1 MFWIE
6 LIIVLAIIFIGVR
19 VGGTFLAMAGG
30 IGMFIMTFILHVT
43 PSDPP
48 ITVILIMIAVICAA
62 ATMQAC
68 GGLDYLV
75 RIAEKILRKNPKM
88 ITVLAP
94 VVAYIF
100 TFMCGTGHIVYS
112 LLPVI
117 NEIAIETGVRPERP
131 ISASIVSSQQAITAC
146 PISAATVGILAF
158 MAEAT
163 NYTKV
168 NIFTLLIV
176 CVPATL
182 IGTVIA
188 AIAVIKKGKEL
199 ADDPEFQAR
208 VEAGLIED
216 FSKKV
221 KEEKKVS
228 KEAKISVTI
237 FLIAMVGIVL
247 LGAVSG
253 LVPTLAD
260 GSKLPLTTVI
270 EIFMLVAAA
279 AMILL
284 TKLDSNKVL
293 DQPVFR
299 TGMFAVV
306 LAFGL
311 CWLVNTFI
319 GDQSSFITDNMS
331 ALTNKYPWIFIVAVF
346 IVGAITTSQSS
357 TTMIMIPIGIA
368 LGLPANVIVA
378 GWIAC
383 SSNYFIPA
391 SGQCVATIPG
401 TFCIGDGTNAA
412 GTLTRWVRDTF
423 YEEELK
429 KERAGGENAYAV
441 MAREAAEVEAGSE
454 GLIILPYIYG
464 ERSPIQDAKASG
476 MLFGLKGTHTRKQIN
491 RAALEA
497 VGYST
502 LQHMILFDEM
512 NLPPKSVI
520 TAGGGTKNA
529 AWMQIICDMIG
540 RQICIPKRYQCSAYG
555 DAAMAALGDRRFRDF
570 TELRDSLPKG
580 KILVPNEKN
589 HIYYKEHYK
598 MFRDL
603 YLNNKDMMHRI

>member
-1 MFWIE
+1 MKEYYLGIDIGTYESRGMLIDENMIPVADCSVTHGMDHPQEGWFEHDVDKVWWGDFCKLCRLLLEKSNIRSDEIRCVGTSALGTDCLPVDKDCNPLRPAILYGIDSRAEEEIKWLTQYYGDDVKKMFGHPICTGDTATKILWLKNHEPEVYEKTYKFLTGSSYLTAKLTGKYVIDQ
-6 LIIVLAIIFIGVR
+6 
-19 VGGTFLAMAGG
+19 FLAKGSFRPLYNRDG
-30 IGMFIMTFILHVT
+30 TINKENCSLYCR
-43 PSDPP
+43 PD
-48 ITVILIMIAVICAA
+48 
-62 ATMQAC
+62 Q
-68 GGLDYLV
+68 
-75 RIAEKILRKNPKM
+75 IAECAYSFEIAG
-88 ITVLAP
+88 TVTEEAAKESGLKKGTP
-94 VVAYIF
+94 VIV
-100 TFMCGTGHIVYS
+100 GTGDS
-112 LLPVI
+112 
-117 NEIAIETGVRPERP
+117 T
-131 ISASIVSSQQAITAC
+131 
-146 PISAATVGILAF
+146 
-158 MAEAT
+158 AEAIS
-163 NYTKV
+163 V
-168 NIFTLLIV
+168 GLV
-176 CVPATL
+176 ES
-182 IGTVIA
+182 GTVFFQYGSSMFYYYCVDRYVDDYVSA
-188 AIAVIKKGKEL
+188 NGNGSLKGGKE
-199 ADDPEFQAR
+199 F
-208 VEAGLIED
+208 
-216 FSKKV
+216 
-221 KEEKKVS
+221 
-228 KEAKISVTI
+228 
-237 FLIAMVGIVL
+237 
-247 LGAVSG
+247 
-253 LVPTLAD
+253 
-260 GSKLPLTTVI
+260 
-270 EIFMLVAAA
+270 
-279 AMILL
+279 
-284 TKLDSNKVL
+284 
-293 DQPVFR
+293 
-299 TGMFAVV
+299 
-306 LAFGL
+306 
-311 CWLVNTFI
+311 
-319 GDQSSFITDNMS
+319 
-331 ALTNKYPWIFIVAVF
+331 
-346 IVGAITTSQSS
+346 
-357 TTMIMIPIGIA
+357 
-368 LGLPANVIVA
+368 
-378 GWIAC
+378 
-383 SSNYFIPA
+383 
-391 SGQCVATIPG
+391 TIPG

>member
-299 TGMFAVV
+299 TGMFAKSIMFGDF
-306 LAFGL
+306 ADGL
-311 CWLVNTFI
+311 CVSGAAAGAEPDDVILSRVHEVAKPRKVPVFCNTGCNHGNVREKLGNCDGVCMGTAFKKD
-319 GDQSSFITDNMS
+319 GVFNGRVDKERVREFME
-331 ALTNKYPWIFIVAVF
+331 IVAD
-346 IVGAITTSQSS
+346 IRK
-357 TTMIMIPIGIA
+357 
-368 LGLPANVIVA
+368 GL
-378 GWIAC
+378 
-383 SSNYFIPA
+383 
-391 SGQCVATIPG
+391 
-401 TFCIGDGTNAA
+401 
-412 GTLTRWVRDTF
+412 
-423 YEEELK
+423 
-429 KERAGGENAYAV
+429 
-441 MAREAAEVEAGSE
+441 
-454 GLIILPYIYG
+454 
-464 ERSPIQDAKASG
+464 
-476 MLFGLKGTHTRKQIN
+476 
-491 RAALEA
+491 
-497 VGYST
+497 
-502 LQHMILFDEM
+502 
-512 NLPPKSVI
+512 
-520 TAGGGTKNA
+520 
-529 AWMQIICDMIG
+529 
-540 RQICIPKRYQCSAYG
+540 
-555 DAAMAALGDRRFRDF
+555 
-570 TELRDSLPKG
+570 
-580 KILVPNEKN
+580 
-589 HIYYKEHYK
+589 
-598 MFRDL
+598 
-603 YLNNKDMMHRI
+603 